1 MIDSPGGSASSRWRG
16 CLGAVAPYAG
26 LIALN
31 VLFRLPLLLNAD
43 NVHSDAAIVGL
54 QAMHLLNG
62 ETSNFLW
69 GVTHQGAFD
78 AWVVAAFFLL
88 GGPTPL
94 MLMLAPF
101 VGHLVLSCVLF
112 ALLRRLLNDRAAA
125 FIVCLTLVFTTQA
138 INGIVAYVPRQWSIT
153 IAMCGAVLIAWPT
166 RRTPLRLALGTALA
180 LFSIYPDLICALW
193 MPAIAL
199 LVLLV
204 SLEPPREPKAVAL
217 RLAGAAAG
225 TISGVVLVA
234 ALRAGGAHPTASDF
248 GLSFIERNWPLLR
261 DTSLP
266 WLLGAK
272 VWIPGETRHPELWN
286 PPVWVAAFQW
296 FGAASVVVLVLASAI
311 LVFSPRIR
319 WEVKRLVLFGIAA
332 SATTLGG
339 FLMGTFPSDL
349 WTTRYL
355 GPVIWS
361 LPFLLAAL
369 ASAVRPRLLLALL
382 APYLAVA
389 GIAGWLSYGVG
400 AISHADARG
409 ASWAEVELGEFLRQR
424 GYTHGYAPFWFA
436 YRLTFLWTE
445 NPVIAPLDADRYYPY
460 AQATERARKRAFI
473 FHASEPSA
481 EADRNLAYLRRQRG
495 RVEVVKVAGYVVFLY
510 DEQ

>member
-1 MIDSPGGSASSRWRG
+1 VIDVPGGSTSSRWRG
-16 CLGAVAPYAG
+16 WLGAVAPYAG

-62 ETSNFLW
+62 ETARFVW

-78 AWVVAAFFLL
+78 VWVVAAFFLL

-112 ALLRRLLNDRAAA
+112 ALLRRLLPGRAAA
-125 FIVCLTLVFTTQA
+125 FITCLTLVFTTQA

-153 IAMCGAVLIAWPT
+153 VALCGAVLIAWPT

-180 LFSIYPDLICALW
+180 LSSIYLDFFCTLW
-193 MPAIAL
+193 MPGIGL

-204 SLEPPREPKAVAL
+204 CLEPPREPKAVAL

-225 TISGVVLVA
+225 TLSGVVLVT
-234 ALRAGGAHPTASDF
+234 ALRGGWTQPAASDF
-248 GLSFIERNWPLLR
+248 GLSFIERNWPLMR

-272 VWIPGETRHPELWN
+272 VWIPGATRHPELWH
-286 PPVWVAAFQW
+286 PPAWVAAFQW
-296 FGAASVVVLVLASAI
+296 FGAASVVVLVLASAA
-311 LVFSPRIR
+311 LVFSPRVR
-319 WEVKRLVLFGIAA
+319 WEVKRLVLFGLAA
-332 SATTLGG
+332 SVTTLGG
-339 FLMGTFPSDL
+339 FLLGTFPSDL

-361 LPFLLAAL
+361 LPFSLAAL
-369 ASAVRPRLLLALL
+369 ASAVRPRRLLALL
-382 APYLAVA
+382 APYLVVA
-389 GIAGWLSYGVG
+389 AFAGWLSYGSG
-400 AISHADARG
+400 APSNFDSRRARQ
-409 ASWAEVELGEFLRQR
+409 AEVELGEFLRQR
-424 GYTHGYAPFWFA
+424 GYTHGYAPYWLA

-445 NPVIAPLDADRYYPY
+445 NPLIAPLDSDRYPPY
-460 AQATERARKRAFI
+460 SQATERARKQAFI
-473 FHASEPSA
+473 FDPNEHSA
-481 EADRNLAYLRRQRG
+481 LVDRNLAYVRRQRG
-495 RVEVVKVAGYVVFLY
+495 RVEVVSVAGFTVILY
-510 DEQ
+510 EQ

>member
-1 MIDSPGGSASSRWRG
+1 MSEVPGGTTNSRWRG
-16 CLGAVAPYAG
+16 WLGAVAPYAG

-31 VLFRLPLLLNAD
+31 LLFRLPLLLNAD

-62 ETSNFLW
+62 ETARFVW

-78 AWVVAAFFLL
+78 VWVVAAFFLL

-101 VGHLVLSCVLF
+101 VGHLVLSCALF
-112 ALLRRLLNDRAAA
+112 ALLRRLLPGRAAA
-125 FIVCLTLVFTTQA
+125 FITCLTLVFTTQA
-138 INGIVAYVPRQWSIT
+138 INGIVAYVPRQWSVT
-153 IAMCGAVLIAWPT
+153 VALCGVVLIAWPT

-180 LFSIYPDLICALW
+180 LFSIYLDFFSTVW
-193 MPAIAL
+193 MPAIGLLAL
-199 LVLLV
+199 LVC
-204 SLEPPREPKAVAL
+204 LELPREPKAVAL

-225 TISGVVLVA
+225 TIIGVVLVA
-234 ALRAGGAHPTASDF
+234 ALRAGLGHPTASDF
-248 GLSFIERNWPLLR
+248 GLSFIERNWPLMR

-272 VWIPGETRHPELWN
+272 VWIPGATRHPELWH
-286 PPVWVAAFQW
+286 PPVWVAALQW
-296 FGAASVVVLVLASAI
+296 FGAASVVALVLASAT
-311 LVFSPRIR
+311 LVFSPRVR

-332 SATTLGG
+332 SVTTLGG

-355 GPVIWS
+355 GPLIWS
-361 LPFLLAAL
+361 LPFSLAAL
-369 ASAVRPRLLLALL
+369 ASTVRPRRLLALL
-382 APYLAVA
+382 APYLVVAAV
-389 GIAGWLSYGVG
+389 AGWLSYGSG
-400 AISHADARG
+400 APSNFDSRRARQ
-409 ASWAEVELGEFLRQR
+409 AEVELGDFLRQR
-424 GYTHGYAPFWFA
+424 GYTHGYAPYWLA

-445 NPVIAPLDADRYYPY
+445 NPLVAPLDSDRYQPY
-460 AQATERARKRAFI
+460 SKAVEDARKKAFI
-473 FHASEPSA
+473 FDPNEHRDL
-481 EADRNLAYLRRQRG
+481 ADRNLAYVRRQSG
-495 RVEVVKVAGYVVFLY
+495 RVEVVTVGGFTVILY